1 MFAASSARDSTA
13 ALDGR
18 VLTQPTALSPL
29 LSVARVLRMHS
40 YQRYS
45 SLFCDPLPGHVF
57 PGLQALHSSRDG
69 QRGHRLPQLQAQ
81 ERGIIIDRRATS
93 VATVS
98 WMRHKRVDISGH
110 ACYFS
115 GNCLSAQIQAGRYIS
130 VTRATSVAAV
140 CWIKHIN
147 LVFLPAI
154 SQLRRLTTAAITAR
168 IHWIRCDAVS
178 TLECLSQPDDA
189 QSTFNT

>member
-1 MFAASSARDSTA
+1 MFAASNARDSSA

-18 VLTQPTALSPL
+18 VLTQPTTLSPL
-29 LSVARVLRMHS
+29 LSVARVLRMYS

-81 ERGIIIDRRATS
+81 EKGIIIIRRAAS
-93 VATVS
+93 VATVC
-98 WMRHKRVDISGH
+98 WMRHKRVDTSGH

-115 GNCLSAQIQAGRYIS
+115 RNCLSAQIQAGKYIS
-130 VTRATSVAAV
+130 VTRATSVATV
-140 CWIKHIN
+140 CRLRYKRANTSVSRVLLQWQLSDGSDTSGQIHQCHACYFSGN
-147 LVFLPAI
+147 CLPAQI
-154 SQLRRLTTAAITAR
+154 QAGR
-168 IHWIRCDAVS
+168 
-178 TLECLSQPDDA
+178 
-189 QSTFNT
+189 